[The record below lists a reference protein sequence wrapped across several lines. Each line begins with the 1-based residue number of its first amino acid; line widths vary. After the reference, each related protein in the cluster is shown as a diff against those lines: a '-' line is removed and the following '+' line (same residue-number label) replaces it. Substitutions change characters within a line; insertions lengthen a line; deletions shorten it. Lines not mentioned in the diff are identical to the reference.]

1 MAIEQSVVIA
11 LNIMYGNQAS
21 SASDLE
27 WWASPA
33 AADITYDQAVVL
45 FATSAAAQS
54 NYQYLASPNVASPEQ
69 YVIQIFANSYGIAAA
84 DIDPLEL
91 AYWVNWLSLPDTN
104 GIPNYLELPSVINQ
118 FSPPERQAALVNRA
132 DVALDF
138 TQKMLAEGI
147 SSFTPT
153 QSGSSWSIINTVTAD
168 PATVTAAKESSTTFA
183 QNSGSSNGQTFA
195 LTPATDVFNGTS
207 ANDLFI
213 AGKGFVQASDQ
224 LNGGGGQDTFRY
236 FLADLVLPA
245 TAVPQLTDVET
256 VELVGGLDDPKLI
269 FSTAKGLQSV
279 TYVTPEFKTKTIE
292 ATLPDNVALG
302 LQSSATV
309 TDVTGNWATST
320 IATFTITNVPG
331 PINVNLNGA
340 KLATLAVDAKGGT
353 TITDLKTDSALVKT
367 VNISADK
374 FVTIDNLVTN
384 VAAAATLN
392 FSGAASA
399 KVANKLADNF
409 TTIDASKLNGGLN
422 IKAGDGN
429 ITFTGG
435 KGADTID
442 FSKGKFTD
450 KDILDGGAGADK
462 LVLKDSNLDAT
473 LTKAVNAVTN
483 FETLGLVLDGTDSA
497 INATKI
503 TAFKSYEFSGAPSKI
518 DIAGATPDNTFAL
531 VGLNN
536 AGKDFTV
543 VANDQ
548 KAATSTK
555 LVLQD
560 ASTLDNLTFTAFS
573 NSTLNVASQIATG
586 KSADANT
593 LNVKTGGTPSGV
605 KFVVTGDQDLTLNAA
620 NATATQI
627 GVNIDASAFS
637 GKLTAIGATGA
648 ANIAGNTIIGGKAAD
663 DLTGGNGTDFITG
676 NDGADILT
684 GGGAGVQGDVD
695 TFNYLNV
702 ANSNAGSLVAGKESY
717 DTITDFQNSNIA
729 KDILNL
735 KAAGWS
741 ASQLQPQAIIDP
753 TVTTLDAAVLSAS
766 DQIGSSNLGF
776 FLFGANTYVLGNDTD
791 ITKVGA
797 SDLLVKL
804 NNPLNLTASNFTA

>member
-54 NYQYLASPNVASPEQ
+54 NYQYLASPNVASASQ
-69 YVIQIFANSYGIAAA
+69 YVEQIFANSYGIAAA

-91 AYWVNWLSLPDTN
+91 AYWVEWLSLPDTN

-118 FSPPERQAALVNRA
+118 YSPPERQAALVNRA

-168 PATVTAAKESSTTFA
+168 PATVTAAKESSTAFA
-183 QNSGSSNGQTFA
+183 NNSGSSNGQTFA
-195 LTPATDVFNGTS
+195 LTPATDIFNGNS
-207 ANDLFI
+207 LNDLFI
-213 AGKGFVQASDQ
+213 GGKGFVQATDQ
-224 LNGGGGQDTFRY
+224 LNGGGGQDTFQY
-236 FLADLVLPA
+236 FLADVTG
-245 TAVPQLTDVET
+245 TAIPNMTDVES
-256 VELVGGLDDPKLI
+256 VELIGGTADPG
-269 FSTAKGLQSV
+269 FSFATAKGLNTV
-279 TYVTPEFKTKTIE
+279 TYVTPEFTAIDKVN
-292 ATLPDNVALG
+292 LPDNVALG
-302 LQSSATV
+302 LQNTATV

-320 IATFTITNVPG
+320 IATFIVTNVPG

-353 TITDLKTDSALVKT
+353 SITDLTTTSAVVKT

-374 FVTIDNLVTN
+374 SITIDNLVTN
-384 VAAAATLN
+384 VAATATLN

-399 KVANKLADNF
+399 KVTNKLADNF
-409 TTIDASKLNGGLN
+409 TTIEASKLDGGLN

-429 ITFTGG
+429 VTFTGG
-435 KGADTID
+435 KGADTIE
-442 FSKGKFTD
+442 FSKGKFD
-450 KDILDGGAGADK
+450 AKDILNGGAGADK
-462 LVLKDSNLDAT
+462 LVLNDSNLDDN
-473 LTKAVNAVTN
+473 LTKAINAVTN
-483 FETLGLVLDGTDSA
+483 FETLGLVLDGTDA
-497 INATKI
+497 TLDATKI
-503 TAFKSYEFSGAPSKI
+503 TAFKGFEFSGAASNIKI
-518 DIAGATPDNTFAL
+518 TGATSDDTFAL
-531 VGLNN
+531 VELDNT
-536 AGKDFTV
+536 GKDFTV

-548 KAATSTK
+548 KTATSTN

-560 ASTLDNLTFTAFS
+560 ASTLDNLTFTSFS
-573 NSTLNVASQIATG
+573 SSTLNVASQIATG
-586 KSADANT
+586 KSTDENK
-593 LNVKTGGTPSGV
+593 LNVKAGGTPSGV
-605 KFVVTGDQDLTLNAA
+605 KFVVTGDQALTLNASQ
-620 NATATQI
+620 ATANQI

-637 GKLTAIGATGA
+637 GTLKATGATGA
-648 ANIAGNTIIGGKAAD
+648 ANIAGNTIIGGKVAD
-663 DLTGGNGTDFITG
+663 DLTGGNGSDFITG
-676 NDGADILT
+676 NDGADSLT
-684 GGGAGVQGDVD
+684 GGGIGVQGDLD
-695 TFNYLNV
+695 TFIYLNV
-702 ANSNAGSLVAGKESY
+702 ANSNAGTLTGNVTF
-717 DTITDFQNSNIA
+717 DTINDFQNSNIV
-729 KDILNL
+729 KDVLNL

-753 TVTTLDAAVLSAS
+753 TVTSLQAAVSAAS
-766 DQIGSSNLGF
+766 AQIGASNLGF
-776 FLFGANTYVLGNDTD
+776 FLYDTNTYVLGNDTD
-791 ITKVGA
+791 ITTVGA

-804 NNPLNLTASNFTA
+804 NGSQNLTASNFTA